1 MNRND
6 ILTHACE
13 LYLQGGIEAVSM
25 RRLARDLGVTAPALY
40 KHYGNREEMLLD
52 VVSEAYRLC
61 GEHLTGAL
69 SGRTPRERFRMAGEG
84 YLDFALRHPKFYE
97 MMYAPAHTL
106 GVKIF
111 PDVVTARMA
120 GVGQFFND
128 RVRECIDAGLLQP
141 LDAQE
146 VSLTLWAHAHGL
158 ISIYLRG
165 CLHMDEEAFRSVYF
179 ESGWRVLH
187 GMATPQYEAEKE
199 LADMAEG
206 ASG

>member
-1 MNRND
+1 MDRSD
-6 ILTHACE
+6 ILNQACE

-40 KHYGNREEMLLD
+40 KHYASREAMLLD

-61 GEHLTGAL
+61 GEHLTVSL
-69 SGRTPRERFRMAGEG
+69 SGSTPRERFRLSGEG
-84 YLDFALRHPKFYE
+84 YLNFALQHPKFYE

-106 GVKIF
+106 GVEAF
-111 PDVVTARMA
+111 PDELTARMN

-165 CLHMDEEAFRSVYF
+165 CLHMDEVAFRRVYY
-179 ESGWRVLH
+179 ESGWRTIH
-187 GMATPQYEAEKE
+187 GMATPQYQSV
-199 LADMAEG
+199 MAAAG
-206 ASG
+206 GPT